1 MRADRLISILMLLQT
16 RGRLTAHDLAERLE
30 VSERTIYRDLDA
42 LSTAGIPVYTERGP
56 GGGCELLDSYRTN
69 LTGMSEDELQALF
82 MVSVPAPLADLGMS
96 KALEAAQLKLSAAL
110 SASRR
115 SGIEM
120 VRQRIYLDSA
130 AWFQPTESVPHLE
143 TLQRGLWHNRRVRI
157 VYRTTDGSW
166 GKRLIDPYGLV
177 AKANIWYV
185 VGYVIRWIQVYR
197 VSRVQ
202 EAELTDSTFE
212 RPPDFD
218 LPRFWAK
225 WVREFESKQ
234 SQYPVTIRL
243 ASPAIPAL
251 PRIFGDSIWSV
262 IEQTD
267 PADDAGW
274 VTLTLPF
281 QSLEEARTHI
291 LGFGNQAEVLAPA
304 ELHQSIIGYATQIL
318 TAYTV
323 DS

>member
-1 MRADRLISILMLLQT
+1 MLLQT
-16 RGRLTAHDLAERLE
+16 RGRLTAHELAERLE

-42 LSTAGIPVYTERGP
+42 LSTAGIPVYAERGP

-69 LTGMSEDELQALF
+69 LTGLSEDELQALF

-96 KALEAAQLKLSAAL
+96 KALEAAQLKLSAAV
-110 SASRR
+110 SSSRR
-115 SGIEM
+115 TDIEM

-130 AWFQPTESVPHLE
+130 AWFHPPESVPHLE
-143 TLQRGLWHNRRVRI
+143 TLQNAVWHNRRVRM
-157 VYRTTDGSW
+157 VYRATDGSW

-197 VSRVQ
+197 VSRIQ
-202 EAELTDSTFE
+202 EAALTESTFE
-212 RPPDFD
+212 RPSDFD
-218 LPRFWAK
+218 LPGYWAR
-225 WVREFESKQ
+225 WVQEFESGQ
-234 SQYPVTIRL
+234 PQYPATVRL
-243 ASPAIPAL
+243 TSTLIPAL
-251 PRIFGDSIWSV
+251 PRIFGDRIWAV
-262 IEQTD
+262 IEQ
-267 PADDAGW
+267 AGSVDDTGW

-281 QSLEEARTHI
+281 QSLPEARTHI
-291 LGFGNQAEVLAPA
+291 LGFGDQAEVLAPA
-304 ELHQSIIGYATQIL
+304 ELRQSIIGYATQVL